1 MRGEKTAL
9 KIAYKYRENVEKGV
23 EAPVRELNELLD
35 ILAQYQNKSGTISKS
50 KTRSKRSQKLV
61 KETLKELNKKYKT
74 QKSRKAAAEKYAED
88 VAKTAATLEKT
99 LGLSG
104 SKGRAAAE
112 VFINKTKNVIN
123 VINESEIVL
132 ALARAGFS
140 SRAIEDVLQYL
151 HYQISASVPDEM
163 RKFITEDDIWTFI
176 SNMENLKE
184 TYPDLDTAD
193 MINIADQ
200 MQTYGFDNVE
210 DAYENYF
217 KDEDD
222 SWGAMNEDDEED
234 LY

>member
-9 KIAYKYRENVEKGV
+9 KIAEKYRANVEKGV
-23 EAPVRELNELLD
+23 EAPVKELNDLLD

-50 KTRSKRSQKLV
+50 KTRSKRSQKIV
-61 KETLKELNKKYKT
+61 KETLKELSKKYST
-74 QKSRKAAAEKYAED
+74 QKSRKAAAEKREND
-88 VAKTAATLEKT
+88 ISETAKTLERT
-99 LGLSG
+99 LGLEG
-104 SKGRAAAE
+104 AKGRAAAE
-112 VFINKTKNVIN
+112 VFINKTKNAIKI
-123 VINESEIVL
+123 INESEIVL
-132 ALARAGFS
+132 SLARAGFS

-151 HYQISASVPDEM
+151 QYQISASIPDEM
-163 RKFITEDDIWTFI
+163 KKFISEDDISVFI

-200 MQTYGFDNVE
+200 MQYYGYDNVE

-217 KDEDD
+217 RDDTD
-222 SWGAMNEDDEED
+222 SWGAADEDDEED